1 MILLIAK
8 MLDDKECY
16 ILMADTL
23 KIKML
28 PDPRKETFC
37 WSKDVELCD
46 NLEEWDGVEVEGEV
60 SRRREHMYTCGS
72 FMLICGRNQH
82 NSVKQLSSN

>member
-1 MILLIAK
+1 

-16 ILMADTL
+16 ILMEDVW

-28 PDPRKETFC
+28 PDPRRENFR
-37 WSKDVELCD
+37 WSKDVGLCD
-46 NLEEWDGVEVEGEV
+46 NLEEWDGVEVGGDV
-60 SRRREHMYTCGS
+60 SRGREHIYTCGS
-72 FMLICGRNQH
+72 FMLIYGRNQH

>member
-1 MILLIAK
+1 

-46 NLEEWDGVEVEGEV
+46 NLEEWDGVGKGRQVQEGWTYV
-60 SRRREHMYTCGS
+60 YLWLVH
-72 FMLICGRNQH
+72 FD
-82 NSVKQLSSN
+82 V